1 MELANEA
8 QLVEYMRNPTF
19 KFTVS
24 YKSMKYREVLDN
36 FGFDSY
42 IYFSLVILLCLV
54 ILLIIFSI
62 WMYYYKN
69 STVVPRP
76 QLKVQVY
83 WNNSLKSF
91 IGLFMSF
98 LPVGIIYKVSYYL
111 VMQTEL
117 FSSLKGDYL
126 YDLST
131 ADHIA
136 KIK

>member
-1 MELANEA
+1 
-8 QLVEYMRNPTF
+8 
-19 KFTVS
+19 
-24 YKSMKYREVLDN
+24 MKYREVLDN

>member
-1 MELANEA
+1 
-8 QLVEYMRNPTF
+8 MRNPTF
-19 KFTVS
+19 NFTVS

-42 IYFSLVILLCLV
+42 IYFLVVILLCLV
-54 ILLIIFSI
+54 IFLIIFSI

-126 YDLST
+126 YDIST

>member
-1 MELANEA
+1 M
-8 QLVEYMRNPTF
+8 T
-19 KFTVS
+19 
-24 YKSMKYREVLDN
+24 YKEVLDN
-36 FGFDSY
+36 FGFEP
-42 IYFSLVILLCLV
+42 YFYYMAVVLLCLV

-91 IGLFMSF
+91 IGLAMSI
-98 LPVGIIYKVSYYL
+98 LPVFIVYQFSYWL
-111 VMQTEL
+111 IMTIDL
-117 FSSLKGDYL
+117 FAGFQGDYL
-126 YDLST
+126 YDLQT
-131 ADHIA
+131 LDHIA